1 MNTHIQSKVF
11 FWTSFIV
18 LFIQTC
24 TEAFASHAQSADIT
38 YKCLGGNQYQISLSF
53 YRDCA
58 GVNAPNTA
66 TVNISSASC
75 GQNLTATLNPIPG
88 TGVDVAPICTQM
100 ATQCTGGTHP
110 GVQEYIYRGIIT
122 LPAQCTD
129 WVFSF
134 SLCCRNASI
143 GTIVNPASENIY
155 VEAHLNNLNY
165 PCNSSPTFSNAPIPF
180 VCIDQPYCFN
190 NGSSDIDGDSLS
202 YTLITP
208 STSASTTVTYNAPYS
223 ASQPLTSL
231 PLVTF
236 NTATGDMCM
245 SPTQIQ
251 VTVFAILVKEWRN
264 GILIGSVMRDI
275 QLRTINCTN
284 NNPSASGINND
295 GTFTTTACA
304 GATVIFKIYSSD
316 PDTAQ
321 NLSMVWNNGIT
332 GASFTTST
340 GSRPVAT
347 FSWTPTA
354 ADISTT
360 SHCFTVTVKDDNC
373 PYNGSQ
379 TYSYCITVTG
389 LDLRMSSTEANC
401 NASNGTATV
410 DVLSGIGPFSY
421 EWLPTGGKNAEAT
434 GLQPGTY
441 TVNVRNASG
450 CFSAGVVIVGTGPA
464 PGNIS
469 INSTNISCNNGTNGT
484 ATTVVNGGQTPY
496 TYAWSNGNSTVTING
511 LSAGTY
517 SVIVTTANGCTTS
530 ESVTITQP
538 TALAY
543 TISHSNISC
552 YNANDGIATVA
563 TTGGIAPYTYVWNTS
578 PIQTAATA
586 FNLATG
592 MHSVII
598 TDDNGCSISAGTVIT
613 QPTAL
618 TANAMTVNNI
628 TCNGLTNGSATVGGT
643 GGTGPYTYT
652 WSTNP
657 IQYTQSVTGLAPGT
671 YTATITDANNCTA
684 NSTIT
689 ITEPS
694 ALILS
699 AAAIPVTCNGACN
712 GQTIVIP
719 AGGTPVYGYQ
729 WLPGGG
735 TSPSASGLCP
745 GTYTIRVTDAN
756 GCVANESVV
765 VTQPAPIITT
775 ATGSTTI
782 CKGQNTTISA
792 SSTGGNGGYIYSW
805 SGGGT
810 GSVQIVSPSNPT
822 VYVVVTTDAK
832 GCTGNTTSVTVDVTS
847 LTAANLSVS
856 PGSSICFGKS
866 ATVSSSVTGNTGP
879 VVINWSNGLGSG
891 NGPFTVSPANSTT
904 YTVTVTDACSNTV
917 YSTVSVVV
925 NQLPIIDLA
934 PLSGVGCDKTTVNFT
949 NNSINTGAQYLW
961 DFGDGTTSTQ
971 INPSHSY
978 TSSGTY
984 NINVL
989 VTSAYGCTN
998 TANTTCSI
1006 IIYPGTQAQFTAEA
1020 IDGTTISP
1028 KYNFINSSVNASSQL
1043 WYFGDG
1049 SSSTQ
1054 KNPPL
1059 HTYPGKGE
1067 YLVKLVTI
1075 TQNGCRDSISIPVE
1089 IKPEFTLYIPN
1100 AFTPDGNGTNDNFT
1114 AKGQEIIEFHMMIF
1128 NRWGELIYQTGDM
1141 SKGWDGTIKDGN
1153 ELVQTG
1159 VYVYKI
1165 EVRDFTQKY
1174 HSYTGH
1180 VSLLSN
1186 EQ

>member
-11 FWTSFIV
+11 FWISFIV
-18 LFIQTC
+18 LFIQSC
-24 TEAFASHAQSADIT
+24 TEVFASHAQSADIT
-38 YKCLGGNQYQISLSF
+38 YRCLGGNQYQISLSF

-66 TVNISSASC
+66 KVNISSASC

-88 TGVDVAPICTQM
+88 TGIDVAPICSQY
-100 ATQCTGGTHP
+100 ATQCSGGTYP
-110 GVQEYIYRGIIT
+110 GVQEYIYRGTIT
-122 LPAQCTD
+122 LPSQCTD

-155 VEAHLNNLNY
+155 VEARLNNLNF

-180 VCIDQPYCFN
+180 VCVGQPYCFN
-190 NGSSDIDGDSLS
+190 NGSADMDGDSLS

-208 STSASTTVTYNAPYS
+208 YTSANTVVTYNASYS
-223 ASQPLTSL
+223 ASQPLTSS

-236 NTATGDMCM
+236 NAATGDMCM

-251 VTVFAILVKEWRN
+251 VTVFAILVQEWRN
-264 GILIGSVMRDI
+264 GLLIGSVMRDI
-275 QLRTINCTN
+275 QLRTITCSN

-295 GTFTTTACA
+295 GTFTLSACA
-304 GATVIFKIYSSD
+304 GATVNFKIYSTD
-316 PDTAQ
+316 PDSAQ
-321 NLSMVWNNGIT
+321 NLSMVWNNGIS
-332 GASFTTST
+332 GATFTTTT

-347 FSWTPTA
+347 FNWTPTT

-360 SHCFTVTVKDDNC
+360 SHCFTVTVRDDNC

-389 LDLRMSSTEANC
+389 LDLRMSSTDANC

-410 DVLSGIGPFSY
+410 DVLSGVGPFSY
-421 EWLPTGGKNAEAT
+421 QWLPTGGKNAEAT

-441 TVNVRNASG
+441 TVNVTNASG

-469 INSTNISCNNGTNGT
+469 INSTNVSCYNSNNGT
-484 ATTVVNGGQTPY
+484 ATAIVNGGQAPY
-496 TYAWSNGNSTVTING
+496 TYIWNNGESTQNISG
-511 LSAGTY
+511 LSAGNYNVEVTTSNGCITTA
-517 SVIVTTANGCTTS
+517 SVI
-530 ESVTITQP
+530 ITQP
-538 TALAY
+538 TALSY
-543 TISHSNISC
+543 TISRSNITC
-552 YNANDGIATVA
+552 YGTNDGAATV
-563 TTGGIAPYTYVWNTS
+563 TITGGTIPYSYVWNTN

-586 FNLATG
+586 FNLTVG
-592 MHSVII
+592 VHSVII
-598 TDDNGCSISAGTVIT
+598 TDNNGCSISANTTIT
-613 QPTAL
+613 QPTQL
-618 TANAMTVNNI
+618 TANAMTVSNI

-643 GGTGPYTYT
+643 GGTGVYTYT

-657 IQYTQSVTGLAPGT
+657 VQYTQSATGLAPGT
-671 YTATITDANNCTA
+671 YTATVTDANNCTA
-684 NSTIT
+684 TSTIT
-689 ITEPS
+689 ITEPTTLTLAS
-694 ALILS
+694 T
-699 AAAIPVTCNGACN
+699 AIPVTCNGACN

-719 AGGTPVYGYQ
+719 SGGTPVYGYQ

-756 GCVANESVV
+756 GCVANETVV
-765 VTQPAPIITT
+765 VTQPAPIATT
-775 ATGSTTI
+775 AIGNITI

-792 SSTGGNGGYIYSW
+792 SSSGGNGNYTYNW

-810 GSVQIVSPSNPT
+810 GSVQIVSPPVTT
-822 VYVVVTTDAK
+822 VYTVVTTDAK
-832 GCTGNTTSVTVDVTS
+832 GCMGNTASVTVDVTS
-847 LTAANLSVS
+847 LTAANLTVS
-856 PGSSICFGKS
+856 PGSSICYGN
-866 ATVSSSVTGNTGP
+866 ATTVSSSVTGNTGP
-879 VVINWSNGLGSG
+879 IVINWSNGLGLG
-891 NGPFTVSPANSTT
+891 NGPFTVFPAISTT
-904 YTVTVTDACSNTV
+904 YTVTVTDACNNTV
-917 YSTVSVVV
+917 SSIVPIVV
-925 NQLPIIDLA
+925 NQLPVINLA
-934 PLSGVGCDKTTVNFT
+934 PLSGVGCSETTVNFA
-949 NNSINTGAQYLW
+949 NNSINTGVQYLW
-961 DFGDGTTSTQ
+961 DFGDGSTSTQ

-978 TSSGTY
+978 NVSGTY
-984 NINVL
+984 SINVL

-998 TANTTCSI
+998 KANTTCSI

-1028 KYNFINSSVNASSQL
+1028 KYNFINNSVNATSQI

-1049 SSSTQ
+1049 TTSTQ
-1054 KNPPL
+1054 KNPPA
-1059 HTYPGKGE
+1059 HIYSAKGE
-1067 YLVKLVTI
+1067 YMVKLVTI

-1100 AFTPDGNGTNDNFT
+1100 AFTPDGNGNNDYFT

-1128 NRWGELIYQTGDM
+1128 NRWGELIYQTEDM
-1141 SKGWDGTIKDGN
+1141 AKGWDGKAKEGA

-1174 HSYTGH
+1174 HNYIGH
-1180 VSLLSN
+1180 VTLVTN
-1186 EQ
+1186 EK